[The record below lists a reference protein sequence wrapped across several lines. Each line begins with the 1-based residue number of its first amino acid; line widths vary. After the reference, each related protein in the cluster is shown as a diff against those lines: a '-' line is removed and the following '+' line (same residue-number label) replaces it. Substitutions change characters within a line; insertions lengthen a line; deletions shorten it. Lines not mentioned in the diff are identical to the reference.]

1 MPVCQA
7 FLEARGSES
16 QFCQAFLEVR
26 GSESQ
31 FVKLVWKLWG
41 SECQFV
47 KLFWKLGEV
56 SLSFVKLV
64 WKLWGSECQF
74 LKLVWKLW
82 EVSIMSLSSLLE
94 AMGML
99 KVASRRYIIV
109 LSEKAGTKRD
119 RLYFCSTRDLC
130 NTSRYLSHP
139 HSAQYKPFS
148 FFLSF
153 FLSSFANNTKLSLIF
168 S

>member
-1 MPVCQA
+1 MVIDSQFCQA

-16 QFCQAFLEVR
+16 QFCQAFLEAR

-31 FVKLVWKLWG
+31 
-41 SECQFV
+41 
-47 KLFWKLGEV
+47 
-56 SLSFVKLV
+56 FVKLV